1 MLNPLAQELNQILA
15 GTTPGE
21 LLSDL
26 GTRIFFPRGIISQG
40 GEAKKF
46 GKVANATIGTTIVNG
61 KPAILEA
68 VHKYAPELS
77 AGELVAYAPTAGIP
91 ELRTLWKEL
100 MFRKNPGLKG
110 KTTSLP
116 VVVPGLTAGISYLSD
131 LFIDENKPLLAANP
145 SWDNYALVVETRR
158 NSQLH
163 TFNLFADDGFDLN
176 SFKAAVEKNAET
188 GYVRVL
194 LNFPQNPSG
203 YSPTNAEAAQ
213 IVKIIR
219 DVAEKGAK
227 VLVWD
232 DDAYF
237 GLNYEKDIY
246 PQSLFAEFADLHEN
260 VLAVKIDGPTKEDF
274 VWGFRSGFLTFAG
287 KGLTEEHYEAL
298 EKKLMGLIRSSVSCS
313 STPSQSLA
321 LRAFSDPAIEGQKK
335 AYRDILEGRYKAVK
349 KFVSTHTSKNL
360 EPLPFNS
367 GYFMSFHTNINAE
380 ALRQKI
386 LEEKQIGTISIDSST
401 LRVAFSSVEENMI
414 DTVYSAIYEC
424 ADKM

>member
-1 MLNPLAQELNQILA
+1 M
-15 GTTPGE
+15 
-21 LLSDL
+21 
-26 GTRIFFPRGIISQG
+26 
-40 GEAKKF
+40 
-46 GKVANATIGTTIVNG
+46 
-61 KPAILEA
+61 
-68 VHKYAPELS
+68 
-77 AGELVAYAPTAGIP
+77 
-91 ELRTLWKEL
+91 
-100 MFRKNPGLKG
+100 
-110 KTTSLP
+110 
-116 VVVPGLTAGISYLSD
+116 
-131 LFIDENKPLLAANP
+131 
-145 SWDNYALVVETRR
+145 
-158 NSQLH
+158 
-163 TFNLFADDGFDLN
+163 
-176 SFKAAVEKNAET
+176 
-188 GYVRVL
+188 
-194 LNFPQNPSG
+194 
-203 YSPTNAEAAQ
+203 
-213 IVKIIR
+213 
-219 DVAEKGAK
+219 
-227 VLVWD
+227 
-232 DDAYF
+232 
-237 GLNYEKDIY
+237 
-246 PQSLFAEFADLHEN
+246 
-260 VLAVKIDGPTKEDF
+260 
-274 VWGFRSGFLTFAG
+274 LTFAG